1 MNTKEL
7 ATTIVFA
14 ALTVAL
20 NPGVVPATGV
30 PAPYAP
36 FLIYGLWEIPI
47 VAAFI
52 LISPASGILISLL
65 NAAVLFA
72 FFPGPLPTG
81 PFYNL
86 IALFSMLLGLY
97 IARRFIN
104 REGAHQQKVLKIAA
118 ASTILGIV
126 LRVVVM
132 TLMNYVTLRQP
143 YPLGFQFNE
152 LEILAFLPAGALFN
166 STIVLYTIPMGE
178 FIANVV
184 KSRLKIKTETAK
196 PSQNSNS
203 KLFSEKEN

>member
-1 MNTKEL
+1 MNTKTL

-20 NPGVVPATGV
+20 NPAVSGIGV

-36 FLIYGLWEIPI
+36 YLIYGLWEIPI
-47 VAAFI
+47 VAAFL
-52 LISPASGILISLL
+52 LISPASAIVITLL
-65 NAAVLFA
+65 NSAVLFA

-86 IALFSMLLGLY
+86 IAIFSTLLGLY
-97 IARRFIN
+97 IARKFIN
-104 REGAHQQKVLKIAA
+104 RESNYQQKVLKIAA

-132 TLMNYVTLRQP
+132 TAVNYVTLQQP
-143 YPLGFQFNE
+143 YPIGFE
-152 LEILAFLPAGALFN
+152 LEEMAVLVTYLPATALFN
-166 STIVLYTIPMGE
+166 GTVALYTVPMGE

-184 KSRLKIKTETAK
+184 KSRLK
-196 PSQNSNS
+196 
-203 KLFSEKEN
+203 LEN

>member
-20 NPGVVPATGV
+20 NPGVSGIGV

-52 LISPASGILISLL
+52 LISPASGIIISLL
-65 NAAVLFA
+65 NALVLFA

-81 PFYNL
+81 PLYNL
-86 IALFSMLLGLY
+86 IALFSMMLGLF
-97 IARRFIN
+97 IAQRVITHGSN
-104 REGAHQQKVLKIAA
+104 QKIKVLKIAA

-132 TLMNYVTLRQP
+132 TFVNYFTLQQA
-143 YPLGFQFNE
+143 YPIGFQLTE
-152 LEILAFLPAGALFN
+152 LEALAFLPAGALFN
-166 STIVLYTIPMGE
+166 GTIVLYTIPMGE
-178 FIANVV
+178 FIANAV
-184 KSRLKIKTETAK
+184 KHRLKLKG
-196 PSQNSNS
+196 
-203 KLFSEKEN
+203 

>member
-20 NPGVVPATGV
+20 NPGVSGIGV

-47 VAAFI
+47 VAAFL
-52 LISPASGILISLL
+52 LISPASGIIISLL
-65 NAAVLFA
+65 NALVLFA

-86 IALFSMLLGLY
+86 IALFSMMLGLF
-97 IARRFIN
+97 IAQRFITH
-104 REGAHQQKVLKIAA
+104 GSTQQIKALKIAA

-132 TLMNYVTLRQP
+132 TLVNFFTLQQP
-143 YPLGFQFNE
+143 YPIGFEMDE
-152 LEILAFLPAGALFN
+152 LAALAFLPAGALFN
-166 STIVLYTIPMGE
+166 GTVVLYTVPMGE
-178 FIANVV
+178 FIASVI
-184 KSRLKIKTETAK
+184 KSRLKMK
-196 PSQNSNS
+196 N
-203 KLFSEKEN
+203 

>member
-20 NPGVVPATGV
+20 NPGVSGIGV

-52 LISPASGILISLL
+52 LISPASGIIISLL

-97 IARRFIN
+97 MVQRFLN
-104 REGAHQQKVLKIAA
+104 RGSTHQRTVLKIAA
-118 ASTILGIV
+118 ASTILGII

-132 TLMNYVTLRQP
+132 TAVNYVTLQQP
-143 YPLGFQFNE
+143 YPLGFD
-152 LEILAFLPAGALFN
+152 LDAIGALAFLPTGALFN
-166 STIVLYTIPMGE
+166 GTVVLYTLPMGE
-178 FIANVV
+178 FIANVI
-184 KSRLKIKTETAK
+184 KSRLKLKR
-196 PSQNSNS
+196 
-203 KLFSEKEN
+203 

>member
-7 ATTIVFA
+7 ATTIIFA

-20 NPGVVPATGV
+20 NPGVSGIGV

-47 VAAFI
+47 VAAFL
-52 LISPASGILISLL
+52 LISPVSGIIISLL
-65 NAAVLFA
+65 NAAVLFV

-86 IALFSMLLGLY
+86 IAIFSMLLGLY

-104 REGAHQQKVLKIAA
+104 RESTNQQQKVLKIAA

-132 TLMNYVTLRQP
+132 TMVNYFTLQQP
-143 YPLGFQFNE
+143 YPIGFE
-152 LEILAFLPAGALFN
+152 MDKMATLAFLPEGALFN
-166 STIVLYTIPMGE
+166 GTVVLYTIPMGE
-178 FIANVV
+178 FIANVI
-184 KSRLKIKTETAK
+184 KSRLKLK
-196 PSQNSNS
+196 S
-203 KLFSEKEN
+203 

>member
-1 MNTKEL
+1 MNTKAL
-7 ATTIVFA
+7 ATSIVFA

-20 NPGVVPATGV
+20 NPAVSGIGV

-47 VAAFI
+47 VAAFL

-86 IALFSMLLGLY
+86 IAMFSMLLGVY
-97 IARRFIN
+97 IARRFIAQ
-104 REGAHQQKVLKIAA
+104 ESAKGKKVLKIAA

-126 LRVVVM
+126 LRVAVM
-132 TLMNYVTLRQP
+132 TVVNYVTLHQP
-143 YPLGFQFNE
+143 YPIGFE
-152 LEILAFLPAGALFN
+152 LEEMAVLAFLPAGALFN
-166 STIVLYTIPMGE
+166 GTVALYTIPIGE
-178 FIANVV
+178 FIANVI
-184 KSRLKIKTETAK
+184 KSRLKLEG
-196 PSQNSNS
+196 
-203 KLFSEKEN
+203 

>member
-7 ATTIVFA
+7 ATTIIFA

-52 LISPASGILISLL
+52 LISPVSGILISLL

-86 IALFSMLLGLY
+86 IAIFSMLLGLY
-97 IARRFIN
+97 IARRFITS
-104 REGAHQQKVLKIAA
+104 EGAHQQKVLKIAA
-118 ASTILGIV
+118 TSTILGIV
-126 LRVVVM
+126 LRVAVM
-132 TLMNYVTLRQP
+132 TLINYITLQQP
-143 YPLGFQFNE
+143 YPIGFE
-152 LEILAFLPAGALFN
+152 LDEMAVIVTYLPTTALFN
-166 STIVLYTIPMGE
+166 ATVALYTVPMGE
-178 FIANVV
+178 FIAKVI
-184 KSRLKIKTETAK
+184 KSRLKLK
-196 PSQNSNS
+196 S
-203 KLFSEKEN
+203 

>member
-7 ATTIVFA
+7 AITIIFA

-20 NPGVVPATGV
+20 NPGVSGIGV

-47 VAAFI
+47 VTALL
-52 LISPASGILISLL
+52 LINPVSGILISLL

-86 IALFSMLLGLY
+86 IAIFSMLLGLY

-104 REGAHQQKVLKIAA
+104 PESNKQQKVLKIAA

-126 LRVVVM
+126 IRVAVM
-132 TLMNYVTLRQP
+132 TAVNYITLRQP
-143 YPLGFQFNE
+143 YPFGFQFNE
-152 LEILAFLPAGALFN
+152 LQILGFLPAGALFN
-166 STIVLYTIPMGE
+166 GTIVLYTIPMGE

-184 KSRLKIKTETAK
+184 KSRLKLR
-196 PSQNSNS
+196 S
-203 KLFSEKEN
+203 

>member
-1 MNTKEL
+1 MNTKDL
-7 ATTIVFA
+7 ATTIIFA

-20 NPGVVPATGV
+20 NPGVAPATGV

-52 LISPASGILISLL
+52 LINPASGIMISLL
-65 NAAVLFA
+65 NATVLFV

-97 IARRFIN
+97 VAQRFISHDGTN
-104 REGAHQQKVLKIAA
+104 KQKVLKFAA
-118 ASTILGIV
+118 ASTILGIT
-126 LRVVVM
+126 LRVAVM
-132 TLMNYVTLRQP
+132 TMVNYITLQQP
-143 YPLGFQFNE
+143 YPIGFD
-152 LEILAFLPAGALFN
+152 LEEMAVLVTYLPATALFN
-166 STIVLYTIPMGE
+166 GTVALYSVPMGE

-184 KSRLKIKTETAK
+184 KSRLKPK
-196 PSQNSNS
+196 S
-203 KLFSEKEN
+203 

>member
-1 MNTKEL
+1 MNTKDL
-7 ATTIVFA
+7 ATTIIFA

-52 LISPASGILISLL
+52 LINPASGIMISLL
-65 NAAVLFA
+65 NATVLFV

-97 IARRFIN
+97 VAQRFISHDSTN
-104 REGAHQQKVLKIAA
+104 KQKVLKFAA
-118 ASTILGIV
+118 ASTILGIT
-126 LRVVVM
+126 LRVAVM
-132 TLMNYVTLRQP
+132 TMVNYITLQQP
-143 YPLGFQFNE
+143 YPIGFD
-152 LEILAFLPAGALFN
+152 LEEMAVLVTYLPATALFN
-166 STIVLYTIPMGE
+166 GTVALYSVPMGE

-184 KSRLKIKTETAK
+184 KSRLKPK
-196 PSQNSNS
+196 S
-203 KLFSEKEN
+203 

>member
-20 NPGVVPATGV
+20 NPGVSGIGV

-36 FLIYGLWEIPI
+36 YLIYGLWEIPI

-52 LISPASGILISLL
+52 LISPLSGIFISLL

-86 IALFSMLLGLY
+86 IALFSMMLGLY
-97 IARRFIN
+97 IARRFIK
-104 REGAHQQKVLKIAA
+104 REDADQQKVLKIAA

-132 TLMNYVTLRQP
+132 TVVNYVTLQQP
-143 YPLGFQFNE
+143 YPIGFE
-152 LEILAFLPAGALFN
+152 LEEMAVLFTYLPATTIFN
-166 STIVLYTIPMGE
+166 ATVALYTVPMGE
-178 FIANVV
+178 FVANVI
-184 KSRLKIKTETAK
+184 KSRLK
-196 PSQNSNS
+196 
-203 KLFSEKEN
+203 LEN